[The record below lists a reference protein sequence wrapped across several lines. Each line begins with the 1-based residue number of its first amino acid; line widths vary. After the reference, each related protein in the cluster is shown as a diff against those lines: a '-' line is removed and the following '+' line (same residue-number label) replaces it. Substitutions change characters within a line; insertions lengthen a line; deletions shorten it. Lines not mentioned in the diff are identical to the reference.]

1 MQKKKAMLMAFMTL
15 VAVLCCF
22 AETHTI
28 TIVSRVE
35 KQEPRFIIVNPE
47 TGDAGASVVYTTG
60 EISRRDVTTSF
71 DIVQCT
77 DCNGKNA
84 VALSVSATELTAKAN
99 HMVYSTDGVSI
110 IMDGQSFGSTV
121 SFTRITECAIPAGTT
136 VASFEVIWPTGAN
149 LIDAVYEAC
158 VTLTTTVL

>member
-1 MQKKKAMLMAFMTL
+1 MKKAMVMA
-15 VAVLCCF
+15 VAVLVAAFCCF

-84 VALSVSATELTAKAN
+84 VALTVSATELNARAN
-99 HMVYSTDGVSI
+99 NKVYSTDGVSI
-110 IMDGQSFGSTV
+110 IMDGQSFGTTV
-121 SFTRITECAIPAGTT
+121 SFTRITECAVKAGTT
-136 VASFEVIWPTGAN
+136 VASFSVIWPTDAD
-149 LIDAVYEAC
+149 LVDAVYEAC
-158 VTLTTTVL
+158 VTLTATVL